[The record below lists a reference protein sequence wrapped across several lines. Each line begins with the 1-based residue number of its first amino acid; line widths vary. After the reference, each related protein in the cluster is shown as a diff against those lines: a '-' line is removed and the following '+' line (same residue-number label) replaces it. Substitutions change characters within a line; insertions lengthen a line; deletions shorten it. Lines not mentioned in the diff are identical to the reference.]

1 MTLTAD
7 LVTLLQQLAGVFY
20 VACQTGLLVYSSHR
34 WPLLLTRVP
43 GSAPPEPWWTRGA
56 EPRVLVQLPVRDEP
70 RVVERLVAAVA
81 ALEWPAGRLAVQV
94 LDDSDDPDAL
104 AAGAAAVERARR
116 LGVAV
121 THVRRASRTGY
132 KAGALAYGLELDDA
146 ATGPYGS
153 AGHSAEFVA
162 VFDADFVPP
171 PDFLRRMLPHL
182 GAADVG
188 LVQARWGHLNR
199 DASLLT
205 RAQAVMLDA
214 HLLVE
219 HPWRQHTRR
228 FLNFNGTAGV
238 WRRAAIDAAGGWS
251 HDTLTEDLDLS
262 YRAQLAGWRFVF
274 EPAVVVPAELPERMS
289 AFRSQQH
296 RWAKGALQTARK
308 LLPRILR
315 APLPWRVRLEAV
327 VHLTANAGYPL
338 LLALALLI
346 APVLFATHSLPLPW
360 LVLLQLGVVALGTLP
375 VALFLARGQQL
386 AGRHGLRMAADIAIA
401 IVLCAGL
408 SWHLAGAV
416 VAGLW
421 GPTGEFVRTP
431 KTGERARGVRDAARP
446 GRHGRGVMPA
456 TAGVPELLLAAGF
469 TGLAFAALAEHQP
482 AAVPFPLA
490 LSAGL
495 AWVGLATR
503 ARAADEA
510 TAG

>member
-1 MTLTAD
+1 MTSITD
-7 LVTLLQQLAGVFY
+7 LATELQRLAGVCY
-20 VACQTGLLVYSSHR
+20 GACQAGLLVYSSHR
-34 WPLLLTRVP
+34 WPLLLTSVP
-43 GSAPPEPWWTRGA
+43 AAAAPEPWWAAGA
-56 EPRVLVQLPVRDEP
+56 EPRVLVQLPVRDE
-70 RVVERLVAAVA
+70 REVVGRLVAAAA
-81 ALEWPAGRLAVQV
+81 ALEWPVDRLRLQL
-94 LDDSDDPDAL
+94 LDDSDDPAAL
-104 AAGAAAVERARR
+104 AAAAAAVERARAR
-116 LGVAV
+116 GVAV
-121 THVRRASRTGY
+121 THVRRGSRTGY
-132 KAGALAYGLELDDA
+132 KAGALAHGLALDDA
-146 ATGPYGS
+146 GGPR
-153 AGHSAEFVA
+153 ARADFVA

-171 PDFLRRMLPHL
+171 SDFLPRMLPHF

-199 DASLLT
+199 DANVLT

-238 WRRAAIDAAGGWS
+238 WRRVAIDAAGGWS

-262 YRAQLAGWRFVF
+262 YRSQLAGWRFVF
-274 EPAVVVPAELPERMS
+274 DPTVVVPAELPARMS

-346 APVLFATHSLPLPW
+346 APALFAAHTLPLPW
-360 LVLLQLGVVALGTLP
+360 LVLLQLGLVALGTLP

-386 AGRHGLRMAADIAIA
+386 AHRRGPGMVADVAAAL
-401 IVLCAGL
+401 VLCAGL

-421 GPTGEFVRTP
+421 GPTGAFVRTP
-431 KTGERARGVRDAARP
+431 KTGESGAQERHDAAAHP
-446 GRHGRGVMPA
+446 GPGAGPRANPA
-456 TAGVPELLLAAGF
+456 AGVPELLLAAGF
-469 TGLAFAALAEHQP
+469 TALAVAGSAAGRP
-482 AAVPFPLA
+482 AAMPFLLA

-503 ARAADEA
+503 ARGAGAA